1 MAEKKLVLASN
12 NAGKL
17 REFRAM
23 FAPMGVTVLPQ
34 GELGVSEC
42 AEPFETFIEN
52 CLAKARHAA
61 RETGLPAMAD
71 DSGVCVDALG
81 GLPGVHSARF
91 AGEPKSDA
99 ANNRLLIEKLKDKT
113 DRRAHYTCVLVAVRH
128 PDDPEPLVAYGFW
141 EGEIQETPEGEG
153 GFGYDPHFY
162 VPACG
167 KTAASLSAEEKNRL
181 SHRGAAF
188 SHSLF
193 EVLRFQKIGRAH
205 V

>member
-1 MAEKKLVLASN
+1 MTKKKLVLASN

-61 RETGLPAMAD
+61 RETGLPSMAD

-91 AGEPKSDA
+91 HSARFAGEPKSDD
-99 ANNRLLIEKLKDKT
+99 ANNRLLIEKLKGKT

-153 GFGYDPHFY
+153 GFGYDPYFY

-181 SHRGAAF
+181 SHRGAA
-188 SHSLF
+188 L
-193 EVLRFQKIGRAH
+193 A
-205 V
+205 

>member
-1 MAEKKLVLASN
+1 MTEKKLVLASN

-52 CLAKARHAA
+52 CLAKACHAA

-91 AGEPKSDA
+91 AGEPKSDD
-99 ANNRLLIEKLKDKT
+99 ANNRLLIEKLKGKT

-153 GFGYDPHFY
+153 GFGYDPYFY

-181 SHRGAAF
+181 SHRGAA
-188 SHSLF
+188 
-193 EVLRFQKIGRAH
+193 LREMAALLAKRWGWA
-205 V
+205 

>member
-1 MAEKKLVLASN
+1 MIEKKLVLASN

-61 RETGLPAMAD
+61 KETGLPAMAD

-99 ANNRLLIEKLKDKT
+99 ANNHLLIEKLKGKT
-113 DRRAHYTCVLVAVRH
+113 DRRAHYTCVLAAVRH

-153 GFGYDPHFY
+153 GFGYDPYFY

-181 SHRGAAF
+181 SHRGAA
-188 SHSLF
+188 
-193 EVLRFQKIGRAH
+193 LREMAALLAKRWGWACR
-205 V
+205 